1 MSDHRH
7 DDPPSPLVERWSADL
22 LASVPPRRR
31 ALDIAM
37 GRGRH
42 ARLLAD
48 AGYSVFGVDWQID
61 AVRDA
66 AARTGRDRL
75 HAWVADLTS
84 YPLPHEAFELI
95 VVTRY
100 LQRDLFPAI
109 AAALVPGGVILYET
123 FTTRQRALGWG
134 PKSPDHLLEPGEL
147 QTRLRDAGLIELFSE
162 ETVAPEAV
170 ARFVGRRPA

>member
-7 DDPPSPLVERWSADL
+7 DDPPSPLVARWSADL
-22 LASVPPRRR
+22 LASVPSRRR

-66 AARTGRDRL
+66 TTRTGRDRL

-84 YPLPHEAFELI
+84 HPLPHEAFELI

-109 AAALVPGGVILYET
+109 AAALVPGGVLVYET

-134 PKSPDHLLEPGEL
+134 PKSSEHLLEPGEL

>member
-7 DDPPSPLVERWSADL
+7 DDPPSPLVVRWSADML
-22 LASVPPRRR
+22 VSVPPRRR

-48 AGYSVFGVDWQID
+48 TGYSVFGVDWQID

-66 AARTGRDRL
+66 TAHAGRGRL

-84 YPLPHEAFELI
+84 HPLPHEAFELI
-95 VVTRY
+95 VVSRY

-109 AAALVPGGVILYET
+109 AAALVPGGVIVYET
-123 FTTRQRALGWG
+123 FTTHQRALGWG

-170 ARFVGRRPA
+170 ARFVGRRTA